1 MVHELPEFKTHK
13 QTRWLPLKRCIF
25 PITSNTSKKIH
36 IVWNEKVRFGGY
48 IQSVCCL
55 LPMTLMNRNTDQ
67 LSVTP
72 ADALLHCISSLKHDF
87 WCEGHPA
94 SITVSSL
101 FSIPLQIIFFAFMP
115 LFVWCHAFMNV
126 MSPQLE
132 VSLPRFKLPAYFPQR
147 YFVKRL
153 ILLIGLVDALLH
165 HFDFFSKIL

>member
-1 MVHELPEFKTHK
+1 MSCQNSRPTTKPT
-13 QTRWLPLKRCIF
+13 P
-25 PITSNTSKKIH
+25 TSIKKMYFSNYQQHLKKIH

-87 WCEGHPA
+87 WCEGHPT

-101 FSIPLQIIFFAFMP
+101 FSIPLQIIFFQHRGSHF
-115 LFVWCHAFMNV
+115 
-126 MSPQLE
+126 
-132 VSLPRFKLPAYFPQR
+132 VSLKIFYINHLFPKL
-147 YFVKRL
+147 RL
-153 ILLIGLVDALLH
+153 LRNGCRGIKHGQTL
-165 HFDFFSKIL
+165 

>member
-101 FSIPLQIIFFAFMP
+101 FSIPLQIIFFQHRGSHF
-115 LFVWCHAFMNV
+115 
-126 MSPQLE
+126 
-132 VSLPRFKLPAYFPQR
+132 VSLKIFYINHLFPKL
-147 YFVKRL
+147 RL
-153 ILLIGLVDALLH
+153 LRNGCRGI
-165 HFDFFSKIL
+165 KQ